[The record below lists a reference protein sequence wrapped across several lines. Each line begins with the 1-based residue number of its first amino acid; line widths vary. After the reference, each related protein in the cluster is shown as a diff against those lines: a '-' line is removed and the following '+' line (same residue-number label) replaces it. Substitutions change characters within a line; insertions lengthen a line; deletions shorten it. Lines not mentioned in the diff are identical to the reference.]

1 MPGDNGMVSVS
12 NQHRVSIPDRQS
24 HVSFAVGGVKPM
36 VGVGTWMR
44 FITIA
49 WLIQVPTPTV
59 GGVKPM
65 VGVGTWMSH
74 AIVINLIEI
83 HFVRGIVNVVLM
95 RRIA

>member
-36 VGVGTWMR
+36 VGVGTWM
-44 FITIA
+44 
-49 WLIQVPTPTV
+49 
-59 GGVKPM
+59 
-65 VGVGTWMSH
+65 SH